1 MLRWVSISWHP
12 GCNGWFP
19 NMKNIVT
26 LLATAAVAALSLNA
40 FAQTAS
46 PVQSTARPFG
56 LDIVDK
62 VQLAGSD
69 NASATFQT
77 SVLPGLSKYLNA
89 ALTEGR
95 GVNDKAH
102 LLDPSKLKLATDSNV
117 RAYFIGEGAGYEN
130 SLGFNTAGG
139 GVKTGNPELIFPN
152 ASTGGRRTAST
163 PLQAGDF
170 VDLGKILG
178 GQKLDFFLIANGAT
192 RTPGEVYST
201 DISVNPDGINHVVSF
216 ATIHDSYL
224 VIGFED
230 LLGGGDRDFNDLL
243 FAIDIGALNVAA
255 LTGTPEPSTYMTM
268 GLFLVGGVWVAR
280 RRKAQKAVNA

>member
-1 MLRWVSISWHP
+1 
-12 GCNGWFP
+12 
-19 NMKNIVT
+19 MKNIVT

-46 PVQSTARPFG
+46 PVQSAARPFG

-69 NASATFQT
+69 DAAATFQ
-77 SVLPGLSKYLNA
+77 SSILPGLASYLSS
-89 ALTEGR
+89 ALPEGR
-95 GVNDKAH
+95 GVNDKAL
-102 LLDPSKLKLATDSNV
+102 LLDPNKLKLATDSNV

-139 GVKTGNPELIFPN
+139 GVTSGNPELIFPN

-163 PLQAGDF
+163 PLLAGDF
-170 VDLGKILG
+170 VDLGTILG

-192 RTPGEVYST
+192 RKPGEVYST
-201 DISVNPDGINHVVSF
+201 DSSVNPDGINHVVSF
-216 ATIHDSYL
+216 ATIYDSYL

-255 LTGTPEPSTYMTM
+255 LTGTPEPATYMTM

-280 RRKAQKAVNA
+280 RRKAAKAVNA

>member
-1 MLRWVSISWHP
+1 
-12 GCNGWFP
+12 
-19 NMKNIVT
+19 MKNIAS
-26 LLATAAVAALSLNA
+26 LLAAATVSLSA

-46 PVQSTARPFG
+46 PVQSSARPFG

-69 NASATFQT
+69 TAAATFQS
-77 SVLPGLSKYLNA
+77 SVLPGLSTYLNS
-89 ALTEGR
+89 ALSEGR
-95 GVNDKAH
+95 RINDNAH
-102 LLDPSKLKLATDSNV
+102 LLDPNKLKLATDSNV

-139 GVKTGNPELIFPN
+139 GVKSGNPELIFPN
-152 ASTGGRRTAST
+152 ASTGGSRTAST
-163 PLQAGDF
+163 PLQPGDF
-170 VDLGKILG
+170 VDLGTILG

-192 RTPGEVYST
+192 RKPGEVYST
-201 DISVNPDGINHVVSF
+201 DVSVNPDGINHVVSF
-216 ATIHDSYL
+216 ATIYDSYL

-230 LLGGGDRDFNDLL
+230 LFGGGDRDFNDLL

-255 LTGTPEPSTYMTM
+255 LTGTPEPATYMTM

-280 RRKAQKAVNA
+280 RRKAQKAANA

>member
-1 MLRWVSISWHP
+1 
-12 GCNGWFP
+12 
-19 NMKNIVT
+19 MKNIIT

-46 PVQSTARPFG
+46 PVQSAARPFG

-69 NASATFQT
+69 DASATFQS
-77 SVLPGLSKYLNA
+77 SVLPGLSSYLSS
-89 ALTEGR
+89 ALPEGR
-95 GVNDKAH
+95 GVNDRAH

-139 GVKTGNPELIFPN
+139 GVTSGNPELIFPN

-163 PLQAGDF
+163 PLLAGDF
-170 VDLGKILG
+170 VDLGTILG

-192 RTPGEVYST
+192 RKPGEVYST
-201 DISVNPDGINHVVSF
+201 DSSVNPDGINHVVSF
-216 ATIHDSYL
+216 ATIYDSYL

-243 FAIDIGALNVAA
+243 FAIDIGSLNVAA
-255 LTGTPEPSTYMTM
+255 LTGTPEPATYMTM

>member
-1 MLRWVSISWHP
+1 MKSIATS
-12 GCNGWFP
+12 
-19 NMKNIVT
+19 
-26 LLATAAVAALSLNA
+26 LALAAVASLSLSLSA

-46 PVQSTARPFG
+46 PVQSSARPFG

-69 NASATFQT
+69 EASATFQK
-77 SVLPGLSKYLNA
+77 SVLPGLNGYLSG
-89 ALTEGR
+89 ALSEGKK
-95 GVNDKAH
+95 VNDNAL

-130 SLGFNTAGG
+130 SLGFNTSGG
-139 GVKTGNPELIFPN
+139 GVTSGDPALIFPN
-152 ASTGGRRTAST
+152 ASTGGRRTDST

-170 VDLGKILG
+170 VDLGKLLG

-192 RTPGEVYST
+192 RTPGAVYST
-201 DISVNPDGINHVVSF
+201 DSSVNPDGINHVVSF
-216 ATIHDSYL
+216 ATIYDSYL

-243 FAIDIGALNVAA
+243 FAIDIGAVNVAA
-255 LTGTPEPSTYMTM
+255 LTGTPEPATYMTM

>member
-1 MLRWVSISWHP
+1 
-12 GCNGWFP
+12 
-19 NMKNIVT
+19 MKNIVT
-26 LLATAAVAALSLNA
+26 LLATAAVAALSFSA

-46 PVQSTARPFG
+46 PVQSSARPFG

-69 NASATFQT
+69 NDSATFQK
-77 SVLPGLSKYLNA
+77 SVLPGLATFLRS
-89 ALTEGR
+89 ALPER
-95 GVNDKAH
+95 RAINDKAH

-117 RAYFIGEGAGYEN
+117 RAYFIGEGTGFAN

-139 GVKTGNPELIFPN
+139 GVKSGNPELIFPN
-152 ASTGGRRTAST
+152 ASTGGRRTTST

-170 VDLGKILG
+170 VDLGTILG
-178 GQKLDFFLIANGAT
+178 GQKLDFFLIVNGAT
-192 RTPGEVYST
+192 RTPGAVYST

-216 ATIHDSYL
+216 ATIYDSYL

-255 LTGTPEPSTYMTM
+255 LTGTPEPATYMTM

-280 RRKAQKAVNA
+280 RRKAQKAANA

>member
-1 MLRWVSISWHP
+1 
-12 GCNGWFP
+12 
-19 NMKNIVT
+19 MKNIIT

-46 PVQSTARPFG
+46 PVQSAARPFG

-69 NASATFQT
+69 DASATFQ
-77 SVLPGLSKYLNA
+77 SAVLPGLSSYLSS
-89 ALTEGR
+89 ALPEGR
-95 GVNDKAH
+95 GVNDRAH

-139 GVKTGNPELIFPN
+139 GVTSGNPELIFPN
-152 ASTGGRRTAST
+152 ASTGGRRTDST

-170 VDLGKILG
+170 VDLGTILG

-192 RTPGEVYST
+192 RSPGEVYST
-201 DISVNPDGINHVVSF
+201 DSSVNPDGINHVVSF
-216 ATIHDSYL
+216 ATIYDSYL

-243 FAIDIGALNVAA
+243 FAIDIGSLNVAA
-255 LTGTPEPSTYMTM
+255 LTGTPEPATYMTM

>member
-1 MLRWVSISWHP
+1 
-12 GCNGWFP
+12 
-19 NMKNIVT
+19 MKNIVT

-40 FAQTAS
+40 FAQTVS

-69 NASATFQT
+69 AASATFQY
-77 SVLPGLSKYLNA
+77 SVLPGLSSYLSS
-89 ALTEGR
+89 ALPEGR
-95 GVNDKAH
+95 GVNDRAH

-139 GVKTGNPELIFPN
+139 GVTSGNPELIFPN

-170 VDLGKILG
+170 VDLGTILG
-178 GQKLDFFLIANGAT
+178 GQKLDLFLIANGAT
-192 RTPGEVYST
+192 RSPGEVYST
-201 DISVNPDGINHVVSF
+201 DSSVNPDGINHVVSF

-280 RRKAQKAVNA
+280 RRKAQKAANA

>member
-1 MLRWVSISWHP
+1 
-12 GCNGWFP
+12 
-19 NMKNIVT
+19 MKNIIT

-46 PVQSTARPFG
+46 PVQSAARPFG

-69 NASATFQT
+69 DAAATFQ
-77 SVLPGLSKYLNA
+77 SSILPGLASYLSS
-89 ALTEGR
+89 ALPEGR
-95 GVNDKAH
+95 GVNDKAL
-102 LLDPSKLKLATDSNV
+102 LLDPNKLKLATDSNV

-139 GVKTGNPELIFPN
+139 GVTSGNPELIFPN

-163 PLQAGDF
+163 PLLAGDF
-170 VDLGKILG
+170 VDLGTILG

-192 RTPGEVYST
+192 RKPGEVYST
-201 DISVNPDGINHVVSF
+201 DSSVNPDGINHVVSF
-216 ATIHDSYL
+216 ATIYDSYL

-255 LTGTPEPSTYMTM
+255 LTGTPEPATYMTM

-280 RRKAQKAVNA
+280 RRKAAKAVNA

>member
-1 MLRWVSISWHP
+1 
-12 GCNGWFP
+12 
-19 NMKNIVT
+19 MKNSIT

-46 PVQSTARPFG
+46 PVQSAARPFG

-69 NASATFQT
+69 DAAATFQ
-77 SVLPGLSKYLNA
+77 SSILPGLASYLSS
-89 ALTEGR
+89 ALPEGR
-95 GVNDKAH
+95 GVNDKAL
-102 LLDPSKLKLATDSNV
+102 LLDPNKLKLATDSNV

-139 GVKTGNPELIFPN
+139 GVTSGNPELIFPN

-163 PLQAGDF
+163 PLLAGDF
-170 VDLGKILG
+170 VDLGTILG

-192 RTPGEVYST
+192 RKPGEVYST
-201 DISVNPDGINHVVSF
+201 DSSVNPDGINHVVSF
-216 ATIHDSYL
+216 ATIYDSYL

-255 LTGTPEPSTYMTM
+255 LTGTPEPATYMTM

-280 RRKAQKAVNA
+280 RRKAAKAVNA

>member
-1 MLRWVSISWHP
+1 
-12 GCNGWFP
+12 
-19 NMKNIVT
+19 MKNIIT

-46 PVQSTARPFG
+46 PVQSAARPFG

-69 NASATFQT
+69 DASATFQS
-77 SVLPGLSKYLNA
+77 SVLPGLSSYLSS
-89 ALTEGR
+89 ALPEGR
-95 GVNDKAH
+95 GVNDRAH

-139 GVKTGNPELIFPN
+139 GVTSGNPELIFPN
-152 ASTGGRRTAST
+152 ASTGGRRTDST

-170 VDLGKILG
+170 VDLGTILG

-192 RTPGEVYST
+192 RKPGEVYST
-201 DISVNPDGINHVVSF
+201 DSSVNPDGINHVVSF
-216 ATIHDSYL
+216 ATIYDSYL

-243 FAIDIGALNVAA
+243 FAIDIGSLNVAA